1 MRTSNYVKES
11 TVRASAKLQGVRISG
26 DVKDK
31 IEREVQRLVNN
42 AIARAKANDRTTL
55 MPRDF

>member
-1 MRTSNYVKES
+1 MRTTNYVKES
-11 TVRASAKLQGVRISG
+11 SIRESAKQQGVRVSG

-31 IEREVQRLVNN
+31 IEREVQRLLNN
-42 AIARAKANDRTTL
+42 AIDRAKANDRTTL